1 MTSFTQWA
9 VLEAGKT
16 YAWRM
21 LGIDVIAIEEHLM
34 KHPEYNKDLSLRDNV
49 LNLVG
54 EHCMNEIDR
63 NLERL

>member
-34 KHPEYNKDLSLRDNV
+34 KHPEYNKDLSLRDNI

-54 EHCMNEIDR
+54 EHCMKEIDR

>member
-9 VLEAGKT
+9 VLEAGKS
-16 YAWRM
+16 YGWRM
-21 LGIDVIAIEEHLM
+21 LGIDIIAIEEHLM
-34 KHPEYNKDLSLRDNV
+34 KHPEYNKDLSLRDNI

>member
-21 LGIDVIAIEEHLM
+21 LGIDIIAIEEHLM

>member
-1 MTSFTQWA
+1 MTTFTQWA

-34 KHPEYNKDLSLRDNV
+34 KHPEYNKDLSLRDNI

-54 EHCMNEIDR
+54 ENCMKEIDR

>member
-54 EHCMNEIDR
+54 EQCMNEIDR

>member
-9 VLEAGKT
+9 VLEAGKS
-16 YAWRM
+16 YGWRM
-21 LGIDVIAIEEHLM
+21 LGIDIIAIEEHLM

>member
-9 VLEAGKT
+9 VLEAGKS
-16 YAWRM
+16 YGWRM

-34 KHPEYNKDLSLRDNV
+34 KHPEYNKDLSLRDNIF
-49 LNLVG
+49 NLVG
-54 EHCMNEIDR
+54 EHCMKEIDR

>member
-9 VLEAGKT
+9 VLEAGKS
-16 YAWRM
+16 YGWRM
-21 LGIDVIAIEEHLM
+21 LGIDIIAIEEHLM
-34 KHPEYNKDLSLRDNV
+34 KHPEYNKDLSLRDNI

-54 EHCMNEIDR
+54 EHCMKEIDR

>member
-9 VLEAGKT
+9 VLEAGKS
-16 YAWRM
+16 YGWRM

-34 KHPEYNKDLSLRDNV
+34 KHPEYNKDLSLRDNI